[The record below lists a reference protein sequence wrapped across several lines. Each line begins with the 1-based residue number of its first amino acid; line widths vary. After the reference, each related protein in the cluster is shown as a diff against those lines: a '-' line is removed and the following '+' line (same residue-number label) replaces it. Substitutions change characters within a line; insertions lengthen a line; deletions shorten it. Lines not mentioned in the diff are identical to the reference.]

1 MISELNK
8 DDFYKCNRLVNE
20 KGQLEVKAV
29 IARVNPGRIFV
40 DNIYFPNLRFKK
52 ETIWGVR
59 K

>member
-29 IARVNPGRIFV
+29 IATFIVL
-40 DNIYFPNLRFKK
+40 IYDSKK
-52 ETIWGVR
+52 KQYGVSENENTNCIV
-59 K
+59 